1 MRLRRN
7 PGFKNGV
14 NCDNKSLFSS
24 LQYLVR
30 VMNVVQVPSTLRRHL
45 WYSVPSGVIEDIQVV
60 DSERLWY
67 IVEAHARGPPRYQ

>member
-1 MRLRRN
+1 
-7 PGFKNGV
+7 
-14 NCDNKSLFSS
+14 
-24 LQYLVR
+24 
-30 VMNVVQVPSTLRRHL
+30 MNVVQVPSTLRRHL